1 MTQITLEAARVNAG
15 YTMREVATITGVHH
29 QTISKYEKDSSK
41 IPFNLLNSLCELYQT
56 SKDDIFFGKIVRKK

>member
-29 QTISKYEKDSSK
+29 QTVSKYEKDSSK
-41 IPFNLLNSLCELYQT
+41 IPFDLMNSLCELYKI
-56 SKDDIFFGKIVRKK
+56 SKDEIFFGKVVRKK